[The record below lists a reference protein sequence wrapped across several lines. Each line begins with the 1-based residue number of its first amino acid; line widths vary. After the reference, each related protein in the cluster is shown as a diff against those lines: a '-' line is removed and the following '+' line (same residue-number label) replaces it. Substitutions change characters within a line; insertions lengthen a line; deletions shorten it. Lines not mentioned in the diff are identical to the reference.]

1 MYICKIEQFCNKI
14 SNFYSSYWISKMFW
28 KLNVWIWHLAISCSL
43 MSLLQNTINK
53 KCLQFSINS
62 DQIYQRKS
70 STDFLTV
77 SNILEN
83 LITVTVPS
91 AAIHQAL
98 NTTECFVC
106 FTTKWYQFKLLLQE
120 FLCNFRWY
128 LYKYFLIY
136 LFLLEILK
144 FQVKLFNG
152 NN

>member
-1 MYICKIEQFCNKI
+1 MGGYIIRIRSSRNSPVGTHDATHYAIMNMVCKK
-14 SNFYSSYWISKMFW
+14 
-28 KLNVWIWHLAISCSL
+28 IWHLAISCSL

-98 NTTECFVC
+98 NTTEFFVC

-128 LYKYFLIY
+128 L
-136 LFLLEILK
+136 
-144 FQVKLFNG
+144 
-152 NN
+152 